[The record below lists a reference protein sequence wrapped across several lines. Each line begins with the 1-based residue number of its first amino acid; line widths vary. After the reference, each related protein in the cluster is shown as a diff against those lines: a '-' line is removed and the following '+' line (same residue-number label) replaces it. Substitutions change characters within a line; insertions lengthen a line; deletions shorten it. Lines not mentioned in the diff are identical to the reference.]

1 MDEVERFGEA
11 IVGLTLEGR
20 LVPEDELRYRAAL
33 LNYLGASLAGGH
45 EPSVE
50 AFVRSR
56 AALSAGIHA
65 PLGRSA
71 SLTLADCVMADC
83 YASSAQ
89 AFDDIHFATTTHPA
103 GPVASA
109 ILGVA
114 RLRDVRMGEAVQAL
128 AVGMEVECRLGL
140 ALFSPGTGAAPGWY
154 TTGVVGGVG
163 AAAAAGRLLGLD
175 REHMASAL
183 GWAAAAACGVRGT
196 HGFAA
201 GTFVPAFAARAGL
214 EAAIL
219 ARDGL
224 GCGISALT
232 GANGLMRS
240 IAKVPACAH
249 GLEGIGEAWVSAETS
264 CKPYPFGFV
273 AFAAIDAALELA
285 DGMRSATPLRTL
297 EMTVSPRAA
306 RLGGNPLPVTSDEAI
321 VSIPYLVARTLAD
334 PSSVRRPLSSQFS
347 VSSREGEILGATRL
361 VADPALVDS
370 AARISCNGG
379 ELAAVCEAARGSQ
392 DKPLAISEV
401 IDKFRLI
408 CGLADPDRIVDAV
421 MSGDYDLGTLLHVR
435 ARTA

>member
-11 IVGLTLEGR
+11 LVGLALEGH
-20 LVPEDELRYRAAL
+20 LVPEDESRYRAAL
-33 LNYLGASLAGGH
+33 LNYLGVALAGGH

-56 AALSAGIHA
+56 AALDAGAHV
-65 PLGRSA
+65 PLGRSDP
-71 SLTLADCVMADC
+71 LTLADCVMADC
-83 YASSAQ
+83 FASSAQ

-154 TTGVVGGVG
+154 TTGIVGGVG
-163 AAAAAGRLLGLD
+163 AAAAVGRLLGLD
-175 REHMASAL
+175 HERMASAL
-183 GWAAAAACGVRGT
+183 GWAATAACGVRGT
-196 HGFAA
+196 HGSAA
-201 GTFVPAFAARAGL
+201 GTFVPALAARAGL

-224 GCGISALT
+224 GCGISALS
-232 GANGLMRS
+232 GANGLVRT
-240 IAKVPACAH
+240 IAKVPACAG
-249 GLEGIGEAWVSAETS
+249 GLDGIGATWVSEETS

-285 DGMRSATPLRTL
+285 DGMRSVTPLRTL
-297 EMTVSPRAA
+297 EVTVSPRAA
-306 RLGGNPLPVTSDEAI
+306 QLGGNPLPATADEAI

-334 PSSVRRPLSSQFS
+334 PSSVSRPLSLRFS

-379 ELAAVCEAARGSQ
+379 ELEAACVAARGSA
-392 DKPLAISEV
+392 DKPLAASEV

-408 CGLADPDRIVDAV
+408 CGLANPDRIVDAV
-421 MSGDYDLGTLLHVR
+421 MMGDCDLGTLLHVR
-435 ARTA
+435 